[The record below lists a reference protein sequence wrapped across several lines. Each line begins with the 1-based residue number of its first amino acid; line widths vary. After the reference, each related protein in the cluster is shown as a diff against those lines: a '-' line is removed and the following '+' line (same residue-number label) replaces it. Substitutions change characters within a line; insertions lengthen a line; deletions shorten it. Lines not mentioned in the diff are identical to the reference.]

1 MGVAVTL
8 AAATR
13 AAAAQGSPTSRFAF
27 DKLQIVSVGAS
38 MGRIDLSEVE
48 PTVLYAVQADYGE
61 IAPGWHVVAGTSF
74 WASRFRD
81 AVVQTFVDS
90 LQKSLND
97 TSARVTP
104 SRVTVFDVTFS
115 GDLRYVARY
124 GGVLEPFLGAG
135 IAAHVI
141 NADGKLIDG
150 TFVERALDD
159 IATGLFVTTGVSL
172 RVVGNLGIEA
182 AARADL
188 LSTFRSVQVRAG
200 ATYYFGN
207 DHGAPKPGVGSNQHS
222 P

>member
-8 AAATR
+8 ATATR
-13 AAAAQGSPTSRFAF
+13 AAAAQDAPTSRFPF
-27 DKLQIVSVGAS
+27 DKLQIVSIGGS
-38 MGRIDLSEVE
+38 IGRIDPSEVE
-48 PTVLYAVQADYGE
+48 RTTLYAVHADYGE
-61 IAPGWHVVAGTSF
+61 IASGWHVVVGTSF
-74 WASRFRD
+74 WASRFRE

-104 SRVTVFDVTFS
+104 SRVSVFDITFS
-115 GDLRYVARY
+115 GDLRYVAKY
-124 GGVLEPFLGAG
+124 GDALDPFLGVG

-172 RVVGNLGIEA
+172 RLVGNLGVEA